1 MVKSKIIQIIL
12 FGFGLLI
19 FIFTYLSFFQKTN
32 SNYLNETGRLEKSL
46 EQSLDMKKIVKKNKD
61 NDSVIEYV
69 APTFKIAEDKNASN
83 IISDLSYKNIDH
95 KGNIFNIN
103 SKITKI
109 FEDKKDTNF
118 MEVVVA
124 RIFLLDGRVIEIFA
138 DKAIYNTINYNTEF
152 VGNVHV
158 VEDETKITSNNLNF
172 IFDKNL
178 ITIYND
184 VEYKGYNK
192 FLTADKVD
200 INLLNHKVNVYM
212 YDKMSKVK
220 ANLRN

>member
-32 SNYLNETGRLEKSL
+32 SNYLNETESL
-46 EQSLDMKKIVKKNKD
+46 EQSLDMKKIVKKDKD
-61 NDSVIEYV
+61 NDSVIE
-69 APTFKIAEDKNASN
+69 EDKNASN

-109 FEDKKDTNF
+109 FEDKEDLNF

-152 VGNVHV
+152 VGNVLV
-158 VEDETKITSNNLNF
+158 VKDENKITSNNLDF

-178 ITIYND
+178 ITIYNN
-184 VEYKGYNK
+184 VKYKGYNK

-212 YDKMSKVK
+212 YNKMSKVK

>member
-1 MVKSKIIQIIL
+1 MAKSKIIQIIL

-32 SNYLNETGRLEKSL
+32 SNYLNETESL
-46 EQSLDMKKIVKKNKD
+46 EQSLNMKKIVKKDKD
-61 NDSVIEYV
+61 NDIVIE
-69 APTFKIAEDKNASN
+69 EDKNASN

-109 FEDKKDTNF
+109 FEDKEDLNF

-138 DKAIYNTINYNTEF
+138 DKAIYNTINYNTKF

-158 VEDETKITSNNLNF
+158 IEDENKITSNNLDF

>member
-12 FGFGLLI
+12 LCFGLLI

-32 SNYLNETGRLEKSL
+32 SNYLNETERLEKSL
-46 EQSLDMKKIVKKNKD
+46 EQSLDMKKIVKKDKD
-61 NDSVIEYV
+61 NDSVIE
-69 APTFKIAEDKNASN
+69 EGKNTSN
-83 IISDLSYKNIDH
+83 IISDLSYKNVDH

-109 FEDKKDTNF
+109 FEDKEDLNF

-152 VGNVHV
+152 IGNVHV
-158 VEDETKITSNNLNF
+158 VEDENKITSNNLDF

-178 ITIYND
+178 VTIYNN
-184 VEYKGYNK
+184 VKYKGYNK

-212 YDKMSKVK
+212 YDKMGKVK

>member
-1 MVKSKIIQIIL
+1 MAKSKIIQIIL

-32 SNYLNETGRLEKSL
+32 SIYLNETKRLEKSL
-46 EQSLDMKKIVKKNKD
+46 EQSLNMKKIVKKDKD
-61 NDSVIEYV
+61 NDIVIE
-69 APTFKIAEDKNASN
+69 EDKNASN
-83 IISDLSYKNIDH
+83 IISNLSYENIDH

-109 FEDKKDTNF
+109 FEDKEDLNF

-158 VEDETKITSNNLNF
+158 VEDETRITSNNLNF

-184 VEYKGYNK
+184 V
-192 FLTADKVD
+192 
-200 INLLNHKVNVYM
+200 
-212 YDKMSKVK
+212 
-220 ANLRN
+220 

>member
-32 SNYLNETGRLEKSL
+32 SNYLNETERLEKSL
-46 EQSLDMKKIVKKNKD
+46 EQSLDMKKIVKKDKN
-61 NDSVIEYV
+61 NDSVIE
-69 APTFKIAEDKNASN
+69 EDKNASN
-83 IISDLSYKNIDH
+83 IISDLSYTNIDH

-109 FEDKKDTNF
+109 FEDKEDLNF

-152 VGNVHV
+152 VGNILV
-158 VEDETKITSNNLNF
+158 VEDENKINSDNLDF

-178 ITIYND
+178 ITIFNN
-184 VEYKGYNK
+184 VKYKGYNK

>member
-12 FGFGLLI
+12 FAFGLLI

-32 SNYLNETGRLEKSL
+32 SNYLNETERLEKSL
-46 EQSLDMKKIVKKNKD
+46 EQSLDMKKIVKKDKD
-61 NDSVIEYV
+61 NDSVIE
-69 APTFKIAEDKNASN
+69 EDKNASN

-109 FEDKKDTNF
+109 FEDKEDLNF

-138 DKAIYNTINYNTEF
+138 DKAIYNTINYDTKF
-152 VGNVHV
+152 AGNVLV
-158 VEDETKITSNNLNF
+158 VEDENKITSNNLDF
-172 IFDKNL
+172 IFAKNI
-178 ITIYND
+178 ITIYNN
-184 VEYKGYNK
+184 VKYKGENK

-212 YDKMSKVK
+212 FDKMSKVK

>member
-12 FGFGLLI
+12 FSFGLLI

-32 SNYLNETGRLEKSL
+32 SNYLNETESL
-46 EQSLDMKKIVKKNKD
+46 EQSLDMKKNVKKDKD
-61 NDSVIEYV
+61 NDSVIE
-69 APTFKIAEDKNASN
+69 EDKNTTN
-83 IISDLSYKNIDH
+83 IIVDLSYKNIDH

-103 SKITKI
+103 SKITKT
-109 FEDKKDTNF
+109 FEDKKDLNF
-118 MEVVVA
+118 MEVVVG

-152 VGNVHV
+152 VGNVFV
-158 VEDETKITSNNLNF
+158 VEDENEITSNNLDF

-184 VEYKGYNK
+184 VKYKGYNK
-192 FLTADKVD
+192 LLMADKVN
-200 INLLNHKVNVYM
+200 INLLDQKINIYM
-212 YDKMSKVK
+212 DNEMNKVK
-220 ANLRN
+220 INLKN

>member
-12 FGFGLLI
+12 FVFGLLI

-32 SNYLNETGRLEKSL
+32 SIYLNETERLEKSL
-46 EQSLDMKKIVKKNKD
+46 EQSLDMKKIVKKDED
-61 NDSVIEYV
+61 NDSVIE
-69 APTFKIAEDKNASN
+69 EDKNASN

-109 FEDKKDTNF
+109 FEDKEDLNF

-152 VGNVHV
+152 VGNVLV
-158 VEDETKITSNNLNF
+158 VEDENKITSNNLDF

-178 ITIYND
+178 ITIYNN
-184 VEYKGYNK
+184 VKYKGYNK

>member
-32 SNYLNETGRLEKSL
+32 SNYLNETERLEKSL
-46 EQSLDMKKIVKKNKD
+46 EQSLDMKKIVKKDKD
-61 NDSVIEYV
+61 NDSVIE
-69 APTFKIAEDKNASN
+69 EDKNASN

-109 FEDKKDTNF
+109 FEDKEDLNF

-152 VGNVHV
+152 AGNVLV
-158 VEDETKITSNNLNF
+158 TEDKIKITSNNLDF

-178 ITIYND
+178 ITIYNN
-184 VEYKGYNK
+184 VKYKGYNK

-212 YDKMSKVK
+212 YDEMSKVK
-220 ANLRN
+220 VNLRN

>member
-32 SNYLNETGRLEKSL
+32 SNYLNETERLEKSL
-46 EQSLDMKKIVKKNKD
+46 EQSLDMKKIVKKDKD
-61 NDSVIEYV
+61 NDSVIE
-69 APTFKIAEDKNASN
+69 EDKNTSN

-109 FEDKKDTNF
+109 FEDKEDLNF

-124 RIFLLDGRVIEIFA
+124 RIFLLDGSVIEIFA

-152 VGNVHV
+152 VGNVLV
-158 VEDETKITSNNLNF
+158 VENENKITSNNLDF

-178 ITIYND
+178 ITIYNN
-184 VEYKGYNK
+184 VKYKGYNK

>member
-1 MVKSKIIQIIL
+1 MIKSKIIQIIL

-32 SNYLNETGRLEKSL
+32 SNYLNETESL
-46 EQSLDMKKIVKKNKD
+46 EQSLNMKKIVKKNKD

-69 APTFKIAEDKNASN
+69 APTFKIAEDKNVSN

-109 FEDKKDTNF
+109 FEDKKDLNF
-118 MEVVVA
+118 MEVVVT

-138 DKAIYNTINYNTEF
+138 DKAIYNTVNYNTEF
-152 VGNVHV
+152 VGNVLV
-158 VEDETKITSNNLNF
+158 VEDENKITSNNLDF

-178 ITIYND
+178 ITIYNN
-184 VEYKGYNK
+184 VKYKGYNK

-200 INLLNHKVNVYM
+200 INLLNHKVNIYM

>member
-32 SNYLNETGRLEKSL
+32 SNYLNETESL
-46 EQSLDMKKIVKKNKD
+46 EQSLDMKKIVKKDKD
-61 NDSVIEYV
+61 NDSVIE
-69 APTFKIAEDKNASN
+69 EDKNASN

-109 FEDKKDTNF
+109 FEDKEDLNF
-118 MEVVVA
+118 MEVVVC
-124 RIFLLDGRVIEIFA
+124 RIFLLDGSVIEIFA

-152 VGNVHV
+152 VGNVLV
-158 VEDETKITSNNLNF
+158 VEDENKITSNNLDF

-178 ITIYND
+178 ITIYNN
-184 VEYKGYNK
+184 VKYKGYNK

-212 YDKMSKVK
+212 YDKMGKVK
-220 ANLRN
+220 VNLRN

>member
-32 SNYLNETGRLEKSL
+32 SIYLNETKSL
-46 EQSLDMKKIVKKNKD
+46 EQSLNMKKIVKKNKD

-109 FEDKKDTNF
+109 FEDKEDLNF

-152 VGNVHV
+152 VGNVLV
-158 VEDETKITSNNLNF
+158 VEDENKITSNNLDF

-178 ITIYND
+178 ITIYNN
-184 VEYKGYNK
+184 VKYKGYNK

-200 INLLNHKVNVYM
+200 INLLNHKVNIYM

>member
-32 SNYLNETGRLEKSL
+32 SNYLNETERLEKSL
-46 EQSLDMKKIVKKNKD
+46 EQSLDMKKIVKKDKD
-61 NDSVIEYV
+61 NDSVIE
-69 APTFKIAEDKNASN
+69 EDKNASN

-109 FEDKKDTNF
+109 FEDKDDLNF

-152 VGNVHV
+152 VGNVLV
-158 VEDETKITSNNLNF
+158 VEDENKITSNNLDF

-178 ITIYND
+178 ITIYNN
-184 VEYKGYNK
+184 VKYKGYNK

-212 YDKMSKVK
+212 YNKMSKVK

>member
-32 SNYLNETGRLEKSL
+32 SNYLNETERLEKSL
-46 EQSLDMKKIVKKNKD
+46 EQSLDMKKIVKKDKD
-61 NDSVIEYV
+61 NDSVIE
-69 APTFKIAEDKNASN
+69 EDKNASN

-109 FEDKKDTNF
+109 FEDKEDLNF

-138 DKAIYNTINYNTEF
+138 DKAIYNTINYNTKF
-152 VGNVHV
+152 AGNVLV
-158 VEDETKITSNNLNF
+158 VEDENKITSNNLDF
-172 IFDKNL
+172 IFAKNL
-178 ITIYND
+178 ITIYNN
-184 VEYKGYNK
+184 VKYQGYNK
-192 FLTADKVD
+192 FLAADKVD
-200 INLLNHKVNVYM
+200 MNLLNHKVNVYM

>member
-32 SNYLNETGRLEKSL
+32 SNYLNETKRLEKSL
-46 EQSLDMKKIVKKNKD
+46 EQSLDMKKIVKKDKD
-61 NDSVIEYV
+61 NDSVIE
-69 APTFKIAEDKNASN
+69 EDKNASN

-109 FEDKKDTNF
+109 FEDKEDLNF

-152 VGNVHV
+152 VGNVLV
-158 VEDETKITSNNLNF
+158 VEDENKITSNNLDF

-178 ITIYND
+178 ITIYNN
-184 VEYKGYNK
+184 VKYKGYNK

>member
-1 MVKSKIIQIIL
+1 VVKSKIIQIIL

-32 SNYLNETGRLEKSL
+32 SIYLNETKSL
-46 EQSLDMKKIVKKNKD
+46 EQSLNMKKIVKKNKD

-109 FEDKKDTNF
+109 FEDKEDLNF
-118 MEVVVA
+118 MEVVIA

-152 VGNVHV
+152 VDNVLV
-158 VEDETKITSNNLNF
+158 VEDENKITSNNLDF
-172 IFDKNL
+172 IFNKNL
-178 ITIYND
+178 ITIYNN

-192 FLTADKVD
+192 FLTADKID

>member
-46 EQSLDMKKIVKKNKD
+46 EQSLDMKKIVKKDKN
-61 NDSVIEYV
+61 NDSVIE
-69 APTFKIAEDKNASN
+69 EDKNASN

-109 FEDKKDTNF
+109 FEEEEDLNF

-152 VGNVHV
+152 VGNVLV
-158 VEDETKITSNNLNF
+158 VEDENKITSNNLDF

-178 ITIYND
+178 ITIYNN
-184 VEYKGYNK
+184 VKYKGYNK

-212 YDKMSKVK
+212 YDKMNKVK
-220 ANLRN
+220 ANVKN

>member
-12 FGFGLLI
+12 LCFGLLI

-32 SNYLNETGRLEKSL
+32 SNYLNETERLEKSL
-46 EQSLDMKKIVKKNKD
+46 EQSLDMKKIVKKDKD
-61 NDSVIEYV
+61 NDSVIE
-69 APTFKIAEDKNASN
+69 EDKNTSN

-109 FEDKKDTNF
+109 FEDKEDLNF

-200 INLLNHKVNVYM
+200 INLLNHKVNAYM
-212 YDKMSKVK
+212 YNKMSKVK

>member
-32 SNYLNETGRLEKSL
+32 SNYLNETERLEKSL
-46 EQSLDMKKIVKKNKD
+46 EQSLDMKKIVKKDKD
-61 NDSVIEYV
+61 NDSVIE
-69 APTFKIAEDKNASN
+69 EDKNASN
-83 IISDLSYKNIDH
+83 IISDLNYKNIDH

-109 FEDKKDTNF
+109 FEDKEDLNF

-158 VEDETKITSNNLNF
+158 VENENKITSNNLDF

-178 ITIYND
+178 ITIYNN
-184 VEYKGYNK
+184 VKYKGYNK

>member
-32 SNYLNETGRLEKSL
+32 SNYLNETERLEKSL
-46 EQSLDMKKIVKKNKD
+46 EQSLDMKKIVKKDKD
-61 NDSVIEYV
+61 NDSVIE
-69 APTFKIAEDKNASN
+69 EDKNASN

-109 FEDKKDTNF
+109 FEDQQDLNF

-124 RIFLLDGRVIEIFA
+124 RIFLSDGRVIEVFL

-152 VGNVHV
+152 VGNVLV
-158 VEDETKITSNNLNF
+158 VEDENKITSNNLDF

-178 ITIYND
+178 ITIYNN
-184 VEYKGYNK
+184 VKYKGYNK

-200 INLLNHKVNVYM
+200 INLLDQKTSMYM
-212 YDKMSKVK
+212 NDKMNKVK
-220 ANLRN
+220 INLKN

>member
-32 SNYLNETGRLEKSL
+32 SNYLNETERLEKSL
-46 EQSLDMKKIVKKNKD
+46 EQSLDMKKIVKKDKD
-61 NDSVIEYV
+61 NDSVIE
-69 APTFKIAEDKNASN
+69 EDKNASN

-109 FEDKKDTNF
+109 FEDKEDLNF

-158 VEDETKITSNNLNF
+158 VEDENKITSNNLDF

-178 ITIYND
+178 ITIYNN
-184 VEYKGYNK
+184 VKYKGYNK

>member
-1 MVKSKIIQIIL
+1 MVKSKIIQVIL

-32 SNYLNETGRLEKSL
+32 SNYLNETERLEKSL
-46 EQSLDMKKIVKKNKD
+46 EQSLDMKKIVKKDKD
-61 NDSVIEYV
+61 NDSVIE
-69 APTFKIAEDKNASN
+69 EDKNASN

-109 FEDKKDTNF
+109 FEDKEDLNF

-152 VGNVHV
+152 VGNVLV
-158 VEDETKITSNNLNF
+158 TEDKIKITSNNLDF

-178 ITIYND
+178 ITIYNN
-184 VEYKGYNK
+184 VKYKGYNK

-212 YDKMSKVK
+212 YDKISKVK

>member
-32 SNYLNETGRLEKSL
+32 SNYLNETERLEKSL
-46 EQSLDMKKIVKKNKD
+46 EQSLDMKKIVKKDKD
-61 NDSVIEYV
+61 NDSVIE
-69 APTFKIAEDKNASN
+69 EDKNASN

-109 FEDKKDTNF
+109 FEDKEDLNF

-152 VGNVHV
+152 VGNVLV
-158 VEDETKITSNNLNF
+158 VKDENKITSNNLDF

-178 ITIYND
+178 ITIYNN
-184 VEYKGYNK
+184 VKYKGYNK

>member
-32 SNYLNETGRLEKSL
+32 SNYLNETERLEKSL
-46 EQSLDMKKIVKKNKD
+46 EQSLDMKKIVKKDKD
-61 NDSVIEYV
+61 NDSVIE
-69 APTFKIAEDKNASN
+69 EDKNASN

-109 FEDKKDTNF
+109 FEDKEDLNF

-152 VGNVHV
+152 VGNVFV
-158 VEDETKITSNNLNF
+158 VEDENEITSNNLDF

-178 ITIYND
+178 ITIYNN
-184 VEYKGYNK
+184 VKYKGYNK

>member
-32 SNYLNETGRLEKSL
+32 SNYLNETERLEKSL
-46 EQSLDMKKIVKKNKD
+46 EQNLDMKKIVKKDKD
-61 NDSVIEYV
+61 NDSVIE
-69 APTFKIAEDKNASN
+69 EDKNASN

-109 FEDKKDTNF
+109 FEDKQDLNF

-152 VGNVHV
+152 VGNVLV
-158 VEDETKITSNNLNF
+158 VEDENKITSNNLDF

-178 ITIYND
+178 ITIYNN
-184 VEYKGYNK
+184 VKYKGYNK
-192 FLTADKVD
+192 FLTADKLD

-220 ANLRN
+220 VNLRN

>member
-1 MVKSKIIQIIL
+1 MLKSKIIQIIL

-32 SNYLNETGRLEKSL
+32 SNYLNEIGRLEKSL
-46 EQSLDMKKIVKKNKD
+46 EKSLDMKKIVKKDKD
-61 NDSVIEYV
+61 NDSAIE
-69 APTFKIAEDKNASN
+69 EDKNASN

-109 FEDKKDTNF
+109 FENKEDLNF

-138 DKAIYNTINYNTEF
+138 DKAIYDTINYNTEF
-152 VGNVHV
+152 VGNVLV
-158 VEDETKITSNNLNF
+158 VEDESKITSNNLDF
-172 IFDKNL
+172 SFDKNL
-178 ITIYND
+178 ITIYNN
-184 VEYKGYNK
+184 VKYKGYNK
-192 FLTADKVD
+192 FLMADKVD

-212 YDKMSKVK
+212 YDKMGKVK

>member
-19 FIFTYLSFFQKTN
+19 FIFTYLSFFHKTN
-32 SNYLNETGRLEKSL
+32 SNYLNETERLEKSL
-46 EQSLDMKKIVKKNKD
+46 EQSLDMKKIVKKDKD
-61 NDSVIEYV
+61 NDSVIE
-69 APTFKIAEDKNASN
+69 EDKNASN

-109 FEDKKDTNF
+109 FEDKEDLNF
-118 MEVVVA
+118 MEVVIA

-152 VGNVHV
+152 VGNVLV
-158 VEDETKITSNNLNF
+158 VEDENKITSNNLDF

-178 ITIYND
+178 ITIYNN
-184 VEYKGYNK
+184 VKYKGYNK

>member
-32 SNYLNETGRLEKSL
+32 SNYLNETERLEKSL
-46 EQSLDMKKIVKKNKD
+46 EQSLDMKKIVKKDKD
-61 NDSVIEYV
+61 NDSVIE
-69 APTFKIAEDKNASN
+69 EDKNASN
-83 IISDLSYKNIDH
+83 IIGDLNYKNIDH

-109 FEDKKDTNF
+109 FEDKEDLNF

-152 VGNVHV
+152 VGNVLV
-158 VEDETKITSNNLNF
+158 VEDENKITSNNLDF

-178 ITIYND
+178 ITIYNN
-184 VEYKGYNK
+184 VKYKGYNK

>member
-32 SNYLNETGRLEKSL
+32 SNYLNETESL
-46 EQSLDMKKIVKKNKD
+46 EQSLDIKKIVKKDKD
-61 NDSVIEYV
+61 NDSVIE
-69 APTFKIAEDKNASN
+69 EDKNASN

-109 FEDKKDTNF
+109 FEEEEDLNF

-152 VGNVHV
+152 VGNVLA
-158 VEDETKITSNNLNF
+158 VEDENKITSNNLDF

-178 ITIYND
+178 ITIYNN
-184 VEYKGYNK
+184 VKYKGYNK
-192 FLTADKVD
+192 FLTADKLD

-220 ANLRN
+220 ANIRN

>member
-1 MVKSKIIQIIL
+1 MVKSKIIQVIL
-12 FGFGLLI
+12 FAFGLLI

-32 SNYLNETGRLEKSL
+32 SNYLNETERLEKSL
-46 EQSLDMKKIVKKNKD
+46 EQSLDMKKIVKKDKD
-61 NDSVIEYV
+61 NNSVIE
-69 APTFKIAEDKNASN
+69 EDKNASN

-95 KGNIFNIN
+95 KGNIFNLN

-109 FEDKKDTNF
+109 FEDKEDLNF

-124 RIFLLDGRVIEIFA
+124 RIVLIDGRVIEIFA
-138 DKAIYNTINYNTEF
+138 DEAIYNTINYNTEF
-152 VGNVHV
+152 VGNVFV
-158 VEDETKITSNNLNF
+158 VENENKITSNNLDF
-172 IFDKNL
+172 IFAKNI
-178 ITIYND
+178 ITIYNN
-184 VEYKGYNK
+184 VKYKGENK

-200 INLLNHKVNVYM
+200 INLLNHKFNVYM

>member
-32 SNYLNETGRLEKSL
+32 SNYLNETERLEKSL
-46 EQSLDMKKIVKKNKD
+46 EQSLDMKKIVKKDKD
-61 NDSVIEYV
+61 NDSVIE
-69 APTFKIAEDKNASN
+69 EDKNASN

-109 FEDKKDTNF
+109 FEDKKDLNF

-152 VGNVHV
+152 VGNVLV
-158 VEDETKITSNNLNF
+158 VEDENKITSNNLDF

-178 ITIYND
+178 ITIYNN
-184 VEYKGYNK
+184 VKYKGYNK

>member
-32 SNYLNETGRLEKSL
+32 SNYLNETERLEKSL
-46 EQSLDMKKIVKKNKD
+46 EQSLDMKKIVKKDKD
-61 NDSVIEYV
+61 NDSVIE
-69 APTFKIAEDKNASN
+69 EDKNASN

-109 FEDKKDTNF
+109 FEDKEDLNF

-124 RIFLLDGRVIEIFA
+124 RIFLLNGRVIEIFA

-152 VGNVHV
+152 VGNVLV
-158 VEDETKITSNNLNF
+158 VKDGNKITSNNLDF

-178 ITIYND
+178 ITIYNN
-184 VEYKGYNK
+184 VKYKGYNK

>member
-32 SNYLNETGRLEKSL
+32 SNYLNETERLEKSL
-46 EQSLDMKKIVKKNKD
+46 EQSLDMKKIVKKDKD
-61 NDSVIEYV
+61 NDSVIE
-69 APTFKIAEDKNASN
+69 EDKNASN

-109 FEDKKDTNF
+109 FEDKEDLNF

-124 RIFLLDGRVIEIFA
+124 RIFLLDGRVIEIFS

-152 VGNVHV
+152 VGNVLV
-158 VEDETKITSNNLNF
+158 VEGENKITSNNLDF

-178 ITIYND
+178 ITIYNN
-184 VEYKGYNK
+184 VKYKGYNK

>member
-1 MVKSKIIQIIL
+1 VVKSKIIQIIL

-19 FIFTYLSFFQKTN
+19 FVFTYLSFFQKTN
-32 SNYLNETGRLEKSL
+32 SNYLNETERLEKSL
-46 EQSLDMKKIVKKNKD
+46 EQSLDMKKIVKKDKD
-61 NDSVIEYV
+61 SDSAI
-69 APTFKIAEDKNASN
+69 KEDKNASN
-83 IISDLSYKNIDH
+83 IISNLSYENIDH

-109 FEDKKDTNF
+109 FEDKEDLNF

-138 DKAIYNTINYNTEF
+138 DKAIYNTINYNTKF

-158 VEDETKITSNNLNF
+158 IEDENKITSNNLDF

-178 ITIYND
+178 ITIYNN
-184 VEYKGYNK
+184 VKYKGHNK

>member
-19 FIFTYLSFFQKTN
+19 FVFTYLSFFQKTN
-32 SNYLNETGRLEKSL
+32 SNYLNETERLEKSL

-61 NDSVIEYV
+61 NDSVIE
-69 APTFKIAEDKNASN
+69 EDKNTSN

-109 FEDKKDTNF
+109 FEDKEDLNF
-118 MEVVVA
+118 MEVVVT

-152 VGNVHV
+152 VGNVLV
-158 VEDETKITSNNLNF
+158 VEDENKITSNNLDF

-178 ITIYND
+178 ITIYNN
-184 VEYKGYNK
+184 VKYKGHNK

>member
-12 FGFGLLI
+12 FAFGLLI

-32 SNYLNETGRLEKSL
+32 SNYLNETERLEKSL
-46 EQSLDMKKIVKKNKD
+46 EQSLDMKKIVKKDKD
-61 NDSVIEYV
+61 NDSVIE
-69 APTFKIAEDKNASN
+69 EDKNASN

-109 FEDKKDTNF
+109 FEDKEDLNF

-152 VGNVHV
+152 VGNVFV
-158 VEDETKITSNNLNF
+158 VEDENKITSNNLDF

-178 ITIYND
+178 ITIYNN
-184 VEYKGYNK
+184 VKYKGYNK

>member
-19 FIFTYLSFFQKTN
+19 FLFTYLSFFQKTN
-32 SNYLNETGRLEKSL
+32 SNYFNETERLEKSL
-46 EQSLDMKKIVKKNKD
+46 EQSLDMKKIVKKDKD
-61 NDSVIEYV
+61 NDSVIE
-69 APTFKIAEDKNASN
+69 EGKNTSN
-83 IISDLSYKNIDH
+83 IISDLSYKNVDH

-109 FEDKKDTNF
+109 FEDKEDLNF

-152 VGNVHV
+152 VGNVLV
-158 VEDETKITSNNLNF
+158 VEYENKITSNNLDF

-178 ITIYND
+178 ITIYNN
-184 VEYKGYNK
+184 VKYKGYNK

-200 INLLNHKVNVYM
+200 ISLLNHKVNVYM
-212 YDKMSKVK
+212 FDKMSKVK